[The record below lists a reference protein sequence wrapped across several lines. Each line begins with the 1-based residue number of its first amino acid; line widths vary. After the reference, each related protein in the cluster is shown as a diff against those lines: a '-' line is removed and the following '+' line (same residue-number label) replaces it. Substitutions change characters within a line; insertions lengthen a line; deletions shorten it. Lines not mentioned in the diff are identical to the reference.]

1 MGGVEV
7 AEVQVLP
14 LSNLAVRILVG
25 GALATAAG
33 VASQMGGWVFAG
45 FVALATV
52 VAFNEWIYLR
62 SIVGRG
68 RTWAFIVLLAALGY
82 ALCIDPIHLVPNRQ
96 WMLLLIVP
104 AAVQFMLTPKYVAAW
119 DIFGRSEQAL
129 QVAKS
134 ITQGLF
140 IVATPAIALLIL
152 RQGADGLLW
161 VFFTFAIVWSAD
173 IAAYAVG
180 RTVGGP
186 KLWPAISPNKTWAG
200 FVGACVA
207 ACGAAVAVAPY
218 VHVAPVRAA
227 IAGLLLGALAQ
238 GGDLFES
245 ALKRRAGVKDS
256 GTLLPGHGGVL
267 DRLDSLIPVAPAVAG
282 AVALGWL

>member
-1 MGGVEV
+1 MAG
-7 AEVQVLP
+7 AEGMAGPVP
-14 LSNLAVRILVG
+14 
-25 GALATAAG
+25 GA
-33 VASQMGGWVFAG
+33 
-45 FVALATV
+45 
-52 VAFNEWIYLR
+52 
-62 SIVGRG
+62 GRG
-68 RTWAFIVLLAALGY
+68 RELATRVVVGAGLAVVAVCAAIAGGRWFAVLAAVACGLAVFEWGNLFQWSLAGKWMG
-82 ALCIDPIHLVPNRQ
+82 ALWIGSVFPARSDPSGHLVG
-96 WMLLLIVP
+96 LLV
-104 AAVQFMLTPKYVAAW
+104 
-119 DIFGRSEQAL
+119 
-129 QVAKS
+129 
-134 ITQGLF
+134 
-140 IVATPAIALLIL
+140 IALVGVGLRESGLINAHRKYRLPEVALYIGIAGYSLVWL
-152 RQGADGLLW
+152 RNLPEGLAYIA
-161 VFFTFAIVWSAD
+161 FTFAVVWSAD

-186 KLWPAISPNKTWAG
+186 KLWPSISPNKTWAG

>member
-1 MGGVEV
+1 LAGAEV
-7 AEVQVLP
+7 AADGGRGGE
-14 LSNLAVRILVG
+14 LATRVVVG
-25 GALATAAG
+25 AGLAAVAVCATIAGGKWFAVFAALACGLAIFEWGNFFKWSLAG
-33 VASQMGGWVFAG
+33 K
-45 FVALATV
+45 
-52 VAFNEWIYLR
+52 
-62 SIVGRG
+62 
-68 RTWAFIVLLAALGY
+68 WAAALWISAVFPARSEPSGHLDGLLVIALVAIGLRESGLINAHFKYRLPEAMLYLGVPGY
-82 ALCIDPIHLVPNRQ
+82 ALVWLRNLPGGL
-96 WMLLLIVP
+96 
-104 AAVQFMLTPKYVAAW
+104 AW
-119 DIFGRSEQAL
+119 
-129 QVAKS
+129 
-134 ITQGLF
+134 
-140 IVATPAIALLIL
+140 IA
-152 RQGADGLLW
+152 
-161 VFFTFAIVWSAD
+161 FTFAIVWSAD

-180 RTVGGP
+180 RTMGGP